1 MKTRNLLWLPVV
13 LLMAACGD
21 EEEGSVVSSMPIQFS
36 AEISASRVTGDSWE
50 IGDRIGISMSGA
62 ETKTNLPYVTV
73 QTDGKFSAE
82 GEELRFPDVPGDV
95 VFHAYYPYSETLN
108 GNMLTFNADGKT
120 DVLWA
125 EKSVSAE
132 EQTAA
137 AVSLEFSHV
146 LSKVLVKTT
155 GFAEDVAVALEGASY
170 NQGTLNIMD
179 GTVAGTGEQEVIS
192 FTLLATSN
200 PGEFSAIFLPE
211 TTAGTKT
218 LVVTSESEDREWEY
232 DLSSFAFEGGKQYI
246 YEIDRKNAGIK
257 FTSTIIPWTSG
268 EPADLKDPEGGPI
281 TMTIKR
287 LLAGKTYTPDT
298 DYYYDQVNLEGKNG
312 YTYDSGNGFGDNV
325 EDNWKWNSDLKA
337 KCENSS
343 ITFYYEGGRLTAD
356 ALDNGTEK
364 KGIEVTVDEN
374 DRTLTFSQAPFT
386 FHSHFTNNWVG
397 GYVENGSNPEPGK
410 EGTVWYLFAQD
421 PRTEAGSFI
430 LGKDVAV
437 EDLFTT
443 GMHWAYYMLWDD
455 PKEVSCP
462 EFCGEVIR
470 LE

>member
-1 MKTRNLLWLPVV
+1 MKARKLFWLPAVM
-13 LLMAACGD
+13 LMAACGN
-21 EEEGSVVSSMPIQFS
+21 EEESSLVSSMPIQFS
-36 AEISASRVTGDSWE
+36 AEIAASRVTDDSWN
-50 IGDRIGISMSGA
+50 IGDRIGISMTGDGS
-62 ETKTNLPYVTV
+62 EKTNLPYVTV

-82 GEELRFPDVPGDV
+82 GEELRFPDEPKEVN
-95 VFHAYYPYSETLN
+95 FYAYYPYSETLS
-108 GNMLTFNADGKT
+108 GDILTFNVDGKT

-125 EKSVSAE
+125 QKTVSAE

-218 LVVTSESEDREWEY
+218 LVVTSESEDREWKY

-246 YEIDRKNAGIK
+246 YEIDRKNAGNK

-298 DYYYDQVNLEGKNG
+298 DYYYDQLNEQGGSG

-325 EDNWKWNSDLKA
+325 EDNWKWNADLKA

-386 FHSHFTNNWVG
+386 FHGHFTDNWVG
-397 GYVENGSNPEPGK
+397 GYVQNGENPYPEQV
-410 EGTVWYLFAQD
+410 GTVWYLFAQT
-421 PRTEAGSFI
+421 PGTEAGSFI
-430 LGKDVAV
+430 LGEDVTNV

-443 GMHWAYYMLWDD
+443 GMHWAYHLTWDGGSGNYRVLNFVE
-455 PKEVSCP
+455 K
-462 EFCGEVIR
+462 
-470 LE
+470 

>member
-155 GFAEDVAVALEGASY
+155 GFAEDVEVAK
-170 NQGTLNIMD
+170 M
-179 GTVAGTGEQEVIS
+179 
-192 FTLLATSN
+192 
-200 PGEFSAIFLPE
+200 
-211 TTAGTKT
+211 
-218 LVVTSESEDREWEY
+218 
-232 DLSSFAFEGGKQYI
+232 
-246 YEIDRKNAGIK
+246 
-257 FTSTIIPWTSG
+257 
-268 EPADLKDPEGGPI
+268 
-281 TMTIKR
+281 
-287 LLAGKTYTPDT
+287 
-298 DYYYDQVNLEGKNG
+298 
-312 YTYDSGNGFGDNV
+312 
-325 EDNWKWNSDLKA
+325 WKWHWQA
-337 KCENSS
+337 QA
-343 ITFYYEGGRLTAD
+343 TVRL
-356 ALDNGTEK
+356 
-364 KGIEVTVDEN
+364 
-374 DRTLTFSQAPFT
+374 
-386 FHSHFTNNWVG
+386 H
-397 GYVENGSNPEPGK
+397 
-410 EGTVWYLFAQD
+410 
-421 PRTEAGSFI
+421 
-430 LGKDVAV
+430 
-437 EDLFTT
+437 
-443 GMHWAYYMLWDD
+443 
-455 PKEVSCP
+455 
-462 EFCGEVIR
+462 
-470 LE
+470 

>member
-1 MKTRNLLWLPVV
+1 MKTRNLLWLPAV
-13 LLMAACGD
+13 LLMAACGK

-36 AEISASRVTGDSWE
+36 AEISASRVTGDSWD
-50 IGDRIGISMSGA
+50 IGDRVGISMSGESA
-62 ETKTNLPYVTV
+62 ETKLNLPYVTV
-73 QTDGKFSAE
+73 QTDGKFNAE
-82 GEELRFPDVPGDV
+82 GEELRFPDTPSDV
-95 VFHAYYPYSETLN
+95 VFHAYYPYGEISNEL
-108 GNMLTFNADGKT
+108 MTFNVDGKT
-120 DVLWA
+120 DILWA
-125 EKSVSAE
+125 EKTVSAE

-155 GFAEDVAVALEGASY
+155 GFAEDVEVALEGASY

-179 GTVAGTGEQEVIS
+179 GTVAGAGEQEVIS

-218 LVVTSESEDREWEY
+218 LVVTSESEGREWRY
-232 DLSSFAFEGGKQYI
+232 DLSSFTFEGGTQNI
-246 YEIDRKNAGIK
+246 YEIDRSNAGIK
-257 FTSTIIPWTSG
+257 FTNKIIPWTSG
-268 EPADLKDPEGGPI
+268 EPTDLKDPTGGPI

-287 LLAGKTYTPDT
+287 FLSGKTYTPDT
-298 DYYYDQVNLEGKNG
+298 DYYYDQLDEQGG
-312 YTYDSGNGFGDNV
+312 SGWTYDSGNGFGDNV
-325 EDNWKWNSDLKA
+325 EDNWKWNADLKA

-364 KGIEVTVDEN
+364 KGIEVTVDETAK
-374 DRTLTFSQAPFT
+374 TLTFSQAPFT
-386 FHSHFTNNWVG
+386 FHSYFTDNWVG

-410 EGTVWYLFAQD
+410 EGTVWYLFAQT
-421 PRTEAGSFI
+421 PGTEAGSFI
-430 LGKDVAV
+430 LGEDVTNV

-443 GMHWAYYMLWDD
+443 GMHWAYHLAWDGGSGNYRILNFVE
-455 PKEVSCP
+455 K
-462 EFCGEVIR
+462 
-470 LE
+470 

>member
-1 MKTRNLLWLPVV
+1 MKTRNLLWLPAV
-13 LLMAACGD
+13 LLMAACGK

-36 AEISASRVTGDSWE
+36 AEISASRVTGDSWD
-50 IGDRIGISMSGA
+50 IGDRVGISMSGA
-62 ETKTNLPYVTV
+62 EPKVNLPYVTV
-73 QTDGKFSAE
+73 QTDGKFNAE
-82 GEELRFPDVPGDV
+82 GEELRFPDTPSDV
-95 VFHAYYPYSETLN
+95 VFHAYYPYGEISNDL
-108 GNMLTFNADGKT
+108 MTFNVDGKT
-120 DVLWA
+120 DILWA
-125 EKSVSAE
+125 EKTVSAE

-211 TTAGTKT
+211 TTAGIKT
-218 LVVTSESEDREWEY
+218 LVVTSESEGREWKY
-232 DLSSFAFEGGKQYI
+232 DLSSFTFEGGTQNI
-246 YEIDRKNAGIK
+246 YEIDRSNAGIK
-257 FTSTIIPWTSG
+257 FTNKIIPWTSG
-268 EPADLKDPEGGPI
+268 EPADLKDPTGGPI

-287 LLAGKTYTPDT
+287 FLAGKTYTPDT
-298 DYYYDQVNLEGKNG
+298 DYYYDQLDEQGG
-312 YTYDSGNGFGDNV
+312 SGWTYDSGNGFGDNV
-325 EDNWKWNSDLKA
+325 EDNWKWNADLKA

-343 ITFYYEGGRLTAD
+343 ITFYYEGVRLTAD

-364 KGIEVTVDEN
+364 KGIEVTVDETAK
-374 DRTLTFSQAPFT
+374 TLTFSQAPFT
-386 FHSHFTNNWVG
+386 FHSYFTDNWVG

-410 EGTVWYLFAQD
+410 EGTVWYLFAQT
-421 PRTEAGSFI
+421 PGTEAGSFI
-430 LGKDVAV
+430 LGEDVTNV

-443 GMHWAYYMLWDD
+443 GMHWAYHLAWDGGSGNYRVLNFVE
-455 PKEVSCP
+455 K
-462 EFCGEVIR
+462 
-470 LE
+470 

>member
-155 GFAEDVAVALEGASY
+155 GFAEDVEVALEGASY
-170 NQGTLNIMD
+170 NQATLNITD
-179 GTVAGTGEQEVIS
+179 GTVAGAGEPEETS
-192 FTLLATSN
+192 FFLLATSN

-218 LVVTSESEDREWEY
+218 LVVTSESEDREWKY

-312 YTYDSGNGFGDNV
+312 YTFDSG
-325 EDNWKWNSDLKA
+325 
-337 KCENSS
+337 NSS

-410 EGTVWYLFAQD
+410 EGTVWYLFAQT
-421 PRTEAGSFI
+421 PNTEAGSFI
-430 LGKDVAV
+430 LGKGVAV
-437 EDLFTT
+437 EDLFTR

-455 PKEVSCP
+455 PKEEYRVLNFV
-462 EFCGEVIR
+462 EK
-470 LE
+470 

>member
-155 GFAEDVAVALEGASY
+155 GFAEDVEVALEGASY

-192 FTLLATSN
+192 FTLL
-200 PGEFSAIFLPE
+200 GRQ
-211 TTAGTKT
+211 GM
-218 LVVTSESEDREWEY
+218 
-232 DLSSFAFEGGKQYI
+232 
-246 YEIDRKNAGIK
+246 EIRPFVFHIRRGNAK
-257 FTSTIIPWTSG
+257 H
-268 EPADLKDPEGGPI
+268 L
-281 TMTIKR
+281 
-287 LLAGKTYTPDT
+287 
-298 DYYYDQVNLEGKNG
+298 
-312 YTYDSGNGFGDNV
+312 
-325 EDNWKWNSDLKA
+325 
-337 KCENSS
+337 
-343 ITFYYEGGRLTAD
+343 
-356 ALDNGTEK
+356 
-364 KGIEVTVDEN
+364 
-374 DRTLTFSQAPFT
+374 
-386 FHSHFTNNWVG
+386 
-397 GYVENGSNPEPGK
+397 
-410 EGTVWYLFAQD
+410 
-421 PRTEAGSFI
+421 
-430 LGKDVAV
+430 
-437 EDLFTT
+437 
-443 GMHWAYYMLWDD
+443 
-455 PKEVSCP
+455 
-462 EFCGEVIR
+462 
-470 LE
+470 

>member
-1 MKTRNLLWLPVV
+1 MKTKNLLWLSAT
-13 LLMAACGD
+13 LLITACTN
-21 EEEGSVVSSMPIQFS
+21 EEEASIVSSMPIQFS
-36 AEISASRVTGDSWE
+36 AGISSSRVSGDAWE
-50 IGDRIGISMSGA
+50 ANDKIGISMSGTGIDA
-62 ETKTNLPYVTV
+62 MENAPYVL
-73 QTDGKFSAE
+73 QTLNGQFQAE
-82 GEELRFPDVPGDV
+82 STALQFPNPASDVT
-95 VFHAYYPYSETLN
+95 FHAYYPYSGEVSNNT
-108 GNMLTFNADGKT
+108 LTFNVDGKT

-155 GFAEDVAVALEGASY
+155 GFAEDVEVALEGASY

-218 LVVTSESEDREWEY
+218 LVVTSESEGREWRY
-232 DLSSFAFEGGKQYI
+232 DLSSFTFEGGTQNI
-246 YEIDRKNAGIK
+246 YEIDRSNAGIK
-257 FTSTIIPWTSG
+257 FTNKIIPWTSG
-268 EPADLKDPEGGPI
+268 EPTDLKDPTGGPI

-287 LLAGKTYTPDT
+287 FLSGKTYTPDT
-298 DYYYDQVNLEGKNG
+298 DYYYDQLDEQGG
-312 YTYDSGNGFGDNV
+312 SGWTYDSGNGFGDNV
-325 EDNWKWNSDLKA
+325 EDNWKWNADLKA

-386 FHSHFTNNWVG
+386 FHGHFTDNWVG
-397 GYVENGSNPEPGK
+397 GYVQNGENPYPEQV
-410 EGTVWYLFAQD
+410 GTVWYLFAQT
-421 PRTEAGSFI
+421 PGTEAGSFI
-430 LGKDVAV
+430 LGEDVTNV

-443 GMHWAYYMLWDD
+443 GMHWAYHLAWDGGSGNYRVLNFVE
-455 PKEVSCP
+455 K
-462 EFCGEVIR
+462 
-470 LE
+470 